1 MDNLLSPAYPV
12 NLILDDKQNTY
23 VSSLDLEANVGGFT
37 KLELASLMV
46 MQGLMA
52 GRKYRIL
59 REEYT
64 EMAQSSVIL
73 AKAVLEEANK

>member
-37 KLELASLMV
+37 KLEKASLMIA
-46 MQGLMA
+46 QGLA
-52 GRKYRIL
+52 SDPGNVL
-59 REEYT
+59 T
-64 EMAQSSVIL
+64 DQLAQLSVAF
-73 AKAVLEEANK
+73 AKAVLEEASK